1 MTGSHSLAWW
11 LTFACICAGVL
22 IWFGL
27 SLFGFA
33 MIFQGEGS
41 YTTGRQLLIVLMDIS
56 LSVGC
61 LAMVGALGALRRPP
75 ARRRIPLAIL
85 VVVAAQ
91 LAVLLSAL
99 SLAHYVRSG
108 EAWTDSTWRQ
118 LLADMGLVELF
129 AYYPWLGAAALVAAA
144 VVVVLMLVRLL
155 ARDRHGVPT
164 AAGPPSPA

>member
-11 LTFACICAGVL
+11 LTFAVICAGVL
-22 IWFGL
+22 IWLGL

-41 YTTGRQLLIVLMDIS
+41 YTSGRQLLIVLMD
-56 LSVGC
+56 LFLALGC
-61 LAMVGALGALRRPP
+61 LAMVAALGVLRRPP
-75 ARRRIPLAIL
+75 ARRRTPVAIL

-129 AYYPWLGAAALVAAA
+129 AYYPWLGAAALLAAA

-155 ARDRHGVPT
+155 RRDQLGAPVT
-164 AAGPPSPA
+164 AGPSPPA